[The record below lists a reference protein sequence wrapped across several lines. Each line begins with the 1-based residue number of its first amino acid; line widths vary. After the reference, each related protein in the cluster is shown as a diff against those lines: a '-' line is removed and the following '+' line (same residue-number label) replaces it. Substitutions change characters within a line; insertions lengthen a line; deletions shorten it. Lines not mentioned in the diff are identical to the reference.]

1 MEASTWRQGG
11 EDEVW
16 NVEQSEG
23 RWGRVQGKE
32 YGYKISKLKKLKTSI
47 LESNMFSTKA
57 I

>member
-1 MEASTWRQGG
+1 VEASTWRQGG

-32 YGYKISKLKKLKTSI
+32 YGYKISKLKKTI
-47 LESNMFSTKA
+47 FSFDNCLTV
-57 I
+57 